1 MMRMGEGV
9 GTEQIRRELLLR
21 TPTRWK
27 IKPTERDFL
36 SLRWAKWKIN
46 MWRMEGKKE
55 ALKRP
60 QWIVLIIKKKRGKH
74 PTAILFNYGNRLF
87 FCLIAVDADM
97 ETSAIPWKSSNI
109 QRLLLCPFFQI
120 AGSINKTWRFSLNIC
135 FHPFF
140 YLRNNP
146 QSCDEMDQSLDLAGK
161 KKKVFGKLSSKGRK
175 WSINRHLWGRRSK
188 YVSKAF

>member
-1 MMRMGEGV
+1 MKNKTHRKRFFIAPMSKMKNQHVADG
-9 GTEQIRRELLLR
+9 
-21 TPTRWK
+21 
-27 IKPTERDFL
+27 
-36 SLRWAKWKIN
+36 
-46 MWRMEGKKE
+46 GKKE

-109 QRLLLCPFFQI
+109 QRLLLSPFFQI

-140 YLRNNP
+140 YLRHNP

-175 WSINRHLWGRRSK
+175 WSINRHLSRRLSNN
-188 YVSKAF
+188 SQHLLLSQLSFQGFPEISGW